1 MSRHHSA
8 RSGRSFH
15 RRPGRPE
22 AGRKALQLCK
32 QVERTLVYVL
42 SGETGDDIL
51 RDLVV
56 ENVIPAPNDA
66 HLMAIVRPM
75 TTSVDY
81 DLPEVLERL
90 HAQKGLIR
98 EEVAAAINRKHV
110 PEISFQVIM
119 GTPEMP
125 RPMPES

>member
-1 MSRHHSA
+1 MSRHNSSRA
-8 RSGRSFH
+8 GRSLH
-15 RRPGRPE
+15 RRPSKPA

-32 QVERTLVYVL
+32 QIERTLVYVL

-66 HLMAIVRPM
+66 HLLAIVRPM
-75 TTSVDY
+75 TPSPEY

-90 HAQKGLIR
+90 YQQRGLIR

-110 PEISFQVIM
+110 PEISFQVVM
-119 GTPEMP
+119 GLPV
-125 RPMPES
+125 ESDPLA